1 MHDVIVVGAGGG
13 GPVVAKELAARGLD
27 VLLLEAGAEFARSEG
42 EWSHLENEANN
53 PATGIF
59 RFGPGD
65 RTKAPWGRDLP
76 QNCFLWQTAGV
87 GGSTLHYFANSP
99 RAMPGVFSD
108 YALDAGLYDRAHV
121 APFGYEELI
130 PYYEWVEHTL
140 PVQTAAMGTKE
151 QRFLRAAAELGLPV
165 QMSKDV
171 TRASFRPQE
180 NAILQPQGTAGR
192 TSDRKKL
199 TYPQAKGCT
208 FCGYC
213 PQGCIEPLGSPR
225 NLRAK
230 RSTHTSYVPMAL
242 TADRWARGKA
252 LTLITDAFA
261 VRVHSE
267 QQGETATARG
277 VTWRNVRTGQ
287 STTEDARVVVLA
299 AGPLETPRLW
309 LNSGLPNPN
318 DQVGRGLTDHY
329 LDYVVGRLTTYTG
342 SSKGPTSAARLDFP
356 GFGCLEQ
363 VGVAPGLQ
371 AQALTSSDS
380 GIAGFYDNGSAAGAQ
395 GANAVGRLVGER
407 LKRFLA
413 DVDKLIGIAVITDD
427 DVLPQNRVRLSTT
440 MSPDVHGPVARLELR
455 GRSERTL
462 RNREFLAARAA
473 ALLRAA
479 GAREVVRANFPGL
492 LLHLHST
499 MRMGKSDKDSVLD
512 ADAEARWVKRLFV
525 ADNSALPNALGGP
538 NPTLT
543 TQALAT
549 RTAEK
554 IFVRYFGGDPWVGQ
568 ESPVSSVDD
577 TVTRAVIALDR

>member
-1 MHDVIVVGAGGG
+1 MRDVIVVGAGGG

-27 VLLLEAGAEFARSEG
+27 VLLLEAGAAFEHSER
-42 EWSHLENEANN
+42 EWSHFENEANN
-53 PATGIF
+53 PATGVF

-65 RTKAPWGRDLP
+65 RTQPPWARDLP

-87 GGSTLHYFANSP
+87 GGSTVHYFANSP
-99 RAMPGVFSD
+99 RAMPGAFSD
-108 YALDAGLYDRAHV
+108 YTGADAADYDRIHI
-121 APFGYEELI
+121 APLGYRELI

-140 PVQTAAMGTKE
+140 PVQTAAMGAKE
-151 QRFLRAAAELGLPV
+151 ERFLTGAAKLGLPH
-165 QMSKDV
+165 QTSKDI
-171 TRASFRPQE
+171 TGAAYRPQE
-180 NAILQPQGTAGR
+180 NAILQPQGTAGW
-192 TSDRKKL
+192 T
-199 TYPQAKGCT
+199 
-208 FCGYC
+208 
-213 PQGCIEPLGSPR
+213 
-225 NLRAK
+225 N
-230 RSTHTSYVPMAL
+230 
-242 TADRWARGKA
+242 GKA
-252 LTLITDAFA
+252 ITLLPDSFA
-261 VRVHSE
+261 VRI
-267 QQGETATARG
+267 ETEGASATG
-277 VTWRNVRTGQ
+277 VTWRHTRTGRL
-287 STTEDARVVVLA
+287 TTEETKVVVLA
-299 AGPLETPRLW
+299 AGPVETPRLW

-329 LDYVVGRLTTYTG
+329 LDYLVGRFTTYTG

-356 GFGCLEQ
+356 RFGALEQ
-363 VGVAPGLQ
+363 ASVSPGLQ
-371 AQALTSSDS
+371 AQALTTSDS

-395 GANAVGRLVGER
+395 GANAVGRIVGER

-462 RNREFLAARAA
+462 RNREFLAGRAA

-499 MRMGKSDKDSVLD
+499 MRMGTSDKDSVLD

-554 IFVRYFGGDPWVGQ
+554 IFVRYFGGAPWVRQ

-577 TVTRAVIALDR
+577 TVTRAVVALDS